1 MADLQLSGRE
11 RAQVGE
17 VADLLLASELLA
29 DRPAC
34 HDGAHIA
41 AALRCWHAGGQAESL
56 AVRVGHLD
64 HFEGL
69 ELLQR
74 CKGVWLDW
82 RVDTGPDASRLIE
95 RMKASDLEAARFY
108 FALLWVHPDP
118 EASAILDRF
127 AETVKEVAGVDTEL
141 KDDFLRMMGHCGR
154 AEGQEVGREP
164 RVETG

>member
-11 RAQVGE
+11 RAQAGE

-34 HDGAHIA
+34 YDGAHIA

-74 CKGVWLDW
+74 YKGVWLDW

-95 RMKASDLEAARFY
+95 RMKAGDLEAARFY

-118 EASAILDRF
+118 EARAILDRF
-127 AETVKEVAGVDTEL
+127 AETVKEVAGMDPEL
-141 KDDFLRMMGHCGR
+141 KDDFLRRMGYR
-154 AEGQEVGREP
+154 RRVEEQEIGREP
-164 RVETG
+164 GTDTR